1 MIPAEPQKNDRR
13 EGNPIYTRNY
23 GRADRGGRYNPPP
36 GYDGNAF
43 SEPPAVKMHRAKD
56 EIVRMPQ
63 DSEEIPE
70 LLQEERL
77 SEDMTARPAEE
88 TDNAEERKPSPAEI
102 RTKPA
107 KEEDSSGTPDA
118 VPVFA
123 GGIQSLE
130 ALFRHLRGKFGREEL
145 IIVLVMLLVSSE
157 GASPELI
164 LLALLLIAG

>member
-1 MIPAEPQKNDRR
+1 MTDSP
-13 EGNPIYTRNY
+13 
-23 GRADRGGRYNPPP
+23 
-36 GYDGNAF
+36 
-43 SEPPAVKMHRAKD
+43 
-56 EIVRMPQ
+56 
-63 DSEEIPE
+63 SEENE
-70 LLQEERL
+70 A
-77 SEDMTARPAEE
+77 SG
-88 TDNAEERKPSPAEI
+88 ERKPSPAEI
-102 RTKPA
+102 RTKPT
-107 KEEDSSGTPDA
+107 KEEESSGTPDA

>member
-43 SEPPAVKMHRAKD
+43 SEPPAVKMHRAKA

-70 LLQEERL
+70 LLQEERP

-88 TDNAEERKPSPAEI
+88 TDNAGERKPSPAEI
-102 RTKPA
+102 RTKPT

-157 GASPELI
+157 GANPELI